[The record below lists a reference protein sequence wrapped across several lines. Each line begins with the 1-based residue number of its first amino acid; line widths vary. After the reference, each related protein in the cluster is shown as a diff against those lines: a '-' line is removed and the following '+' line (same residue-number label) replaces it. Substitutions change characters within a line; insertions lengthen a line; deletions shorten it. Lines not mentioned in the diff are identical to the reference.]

1 MNRDHQALPSFT
13 PFVFYS
19 GQEELKEPAVAG
31 LPFGVDIPST
41 LKPAF
46 PFSDSLMYSQI
57 LSHTWTNYMFVI
69 SGQHDFS
76 KGQSADSQ
84 ECGIPQTVKLAD
96 ILPSNIPGNELPGL
110 SIKSAPKSQIANNN
124 SCTCQHCGT
133 DKTSLWRRRG
143 GLIVCNACAL
153 YEKLH
158 GIPRPAHLLNQALRR
173 RNRSDSSRK
182 TRAM

>member
-1 MNRDHQALPSFT
+1 MSRDHQAVPSFT

-19 GQEELKEPAVAG
+19 GQEELKEPTAAN
-31 LPFGVDIPST
+31 LPFGVDIPGT
-41 LKPAF
+41 LKPTY

-57 LSHTWTNYMFVI
+57 LNHTWTNYMFVI

-76 KGQSADSQ
+76 KSQSTDSQ

-96 ILPSNIPGNELPGL
+96 ILPSTIPGNELSSF
-110 SIKSAPKSQIANNN
+110 SIKSATKTQITSN

-182 TRAM
+182 ARVA